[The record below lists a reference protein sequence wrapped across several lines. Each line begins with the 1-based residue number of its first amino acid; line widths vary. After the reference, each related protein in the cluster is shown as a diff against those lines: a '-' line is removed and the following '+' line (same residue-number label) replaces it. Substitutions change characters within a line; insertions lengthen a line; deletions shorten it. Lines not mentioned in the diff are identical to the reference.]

1 MSNGANQMDDLQQ
14 CWESVLAGD
23 TNALRII
30 HEHLYPSLHHYAKS
44 MLKDEE
50 LADDAIQDIF
60 IKAWTQRQKIGKL
73 QHVKAFFFTMLR
85 RHNLNQLR
93 SLKTRLVHLGLFTAA
108 QNDIEFS
115 PEEIVVRSEAAFENK
130 SRIGQLLNELPKRQK
145 EVIYLKYFEELD
157 YKDIAMIMKINYQ
170 SVVNLAFKALQYLKS
185 AIQKGS
191 K

>member
-1 MSNGANQMDDLQQ
+1 MSNGANKMDDLQQ
-14 CWESVLAGD
+14 CWDSVLAGD
-23 TNALRII
+23 TNALRVI
-30 HEHLYPSLHHYAKS
+30 HERLYPSLHHYAKS

-93 SLKTRLVHLGLFTAA
+93 SLKTRLIHLGLFTSA
-108 QNDIEFS
+108 QHDIEFS
-115 PEEIVVRSEAAFENK
+115 PEDIVVKNEAANEDK
-130 SRIGQLLNELPKRQK
+130 ARIGQLLNQLPKRQK

-157 YKDIAMIMKINYQ
+157 YRDISVIMKINYQ
-170 SVVNLAFKALQYLKS
+170 SVVNLAFKALQYLKT
-185 AIQKGS
+185 AMQKRW

>member
-23 TNALRII
+23 TSALRII

-44 MLKDEE
+44 ILKDEA

-60 IKAWTQRQKIGKL
+60 IKAWIQRKKIGKL

-93 SLKTRLVHLGLFTAA
+93 SLKTRLIHLGLFTSAHNNVDFSA
-108 QNDIEFS
+108 EDIVIQA
-115 PEEIVVRSEAAFENK
+115 EEKAEE
-130 SRIGQLLNELPKRQK
+130 RIRISQLLNELPKRQK

-157 YKDIAMIMKINYQ
+157 YKEIAVIMQINYQ
-170 SVVNLAFKALQYLKS
+170 SVVNLAFKALQYLKM
-185 AIQKGS
+185 AIQKRQG
-191 K
+191 